1 MEIIEQ
7 WDQRLKSTQQYKIA
21 VVLLN
26 SRKQGVPSL
35 EKMMDYLL
43 AFAGLSTEHC
53 FPPEGSKQLE
63 EFNKLQDQ
71 IQLDATK
78 SVAGRRR
85 KWTKSFCA
93 EKIAMLIILHHELRA
108 MRERNTRNRSSKKM
122 TPLRR
127 NFMTLAEMYHPLYE
141 AHLAEQQAEENKRRR
156 TPSLNYQLT
165 GVRIQDMHPFDSC
178 KKDVSLCPVCFH
190 GSTMVCTE
198 SNESAN
204 ESNARELLAAIKP
217 FVDS

>member
-1 MEIIEQ
+1 MSLDFPVSCSRQEASSPSWLHRISRILPSADTDDEVEIIEQ

-78 SVAGRRR
+78 SVAGRKR

-93 EKIAMLIILHHELRA
+93 EKIAMRG
-108 MRERNTRNRSSKKM
+108 T
-122 TPLRR
+122 TQP
-127 NFMTLAEMYHPLYE
+127 
-141 AHLAEQQAEENKRRR
+141 
-156 TPSLNYQLT
+156 
-165 GVRIQDMHPFDSC
+165 
-178 KKDVSLCPVCFH
+178 VSL
-190 GSTMVCTE
+190 
-198 SNESAN
+198 
-204 ESNARELLAAIKP
+204 ARAKE
-217 FVDS
+217 